1 VRDARP
7 LPLGLCLLLLI
18 LLCGLLYGYAIYRTP
33 FRGLYDDVNRSLIAR
48 SMADSGRWV
57 IPRFIGKPTYTKPPL
72 MYWVAGTLYRLTGR
86 RDELPATLAS
96 VLSSF
101 LAVLATFW
109 AGSVLFGRRSG
120 LRAAVILATS
130 FLFLM
135 MARQP
140 LIDTVMMAGFALA
153 YAAVVQAAFAPGRLG
168 LFWWLL
174 AAVGVGLATLAKGP
188 VILPVFLLILIGSW
202 RRGTGAGRILG
213 TALLGL
219 LVFAAVVAP
228 WYVVLLQ
235 RAPEAAAVLKVE
247 LLGRFSANNP
257 FHDWTQKPWWFYGP
271 DLVNFLPWLPLLPA
285 GLVFAL
291 RRRRERSFRLLL
303 WWAVG
308 GFLFFSL
315 ASASKRSYYLL
326 PIYPAFALLCG
337 AVWNTARESSRR
349 TLFESLQHT
358 ADDAG
363 ASARNIPPA
372 DYALEAPVQEEKED
386 DSGADWLPRRL
397 VLWGALLVAV
407 VVILAGLVTI
417 VLPWRCTVPS
427 RALFGVAG
435 AGAVVM
441 GTLAAHRMLNVRWRR
456 AFSSLII
463 ALCLVYLPFLGRV
476 VTKLNNYYSGRM
488 FWRTA
493 AQVLDAEAVPPLLAV
508 VRHDDRPFA
517 AFYLDRED
525 VEIVDVAAVA
535 SRTRDR
541 QGGYVIANPQR
552 LQDIAGLRPMLLQ
565 TLRAPC
571 GRERQL
577 GLFAI
582 PGPADLLP
590 PPGQAPAP
598 AGEP

>member
-1 VRDARP
+1 MRDARP
-7 LPLGLCLLLLI
+7 LPLGLCLLLLT
-18 LLCGLLYGYAIYRTP
+18 LLCAILYGYAIYRTP

-57 IPRFIGKPTYTKPPL
+57 VPRFIGKPIYTKPPL
-72 MYWVAGTLYRLTGR
+72 MYWVAGALYKLTGR
-86 RDELPATLAS
+86 RDELPATLSSA
-96 VLSSF
+96 LSSF

-109 AGSVLFGRRSG
+109 AGSVLLGRRTG

-130 FLFLM
+130 YLFLM

-140 LIDTVMMAGFALA
+140 LIDTVMMAGFAMA
-153 YAAVVQAAFAPGRLG
+153 YASAVQAAFAPGRLG

-174 AAVGVGLATLAKGP
+174 AAAGLGLATLAKGP
-188 VILPVFLLILIGSW
+188 VVLPIFLLILIGSW
-202 RRGTGAGRILG
+202 RRGTGARRILG

-219 LVFAAVVAP
+219 LVFVAVVAP

-235 RAPEAAAVLKVE
+235 RAPEAATVLKVE
-247 LLGRFSANNP
+247 LLGRFSASNP

-271 DLVNFLPWLPLLPA
+271 DLVNFLPWLAVLPA
-285 GLVFAL
+285 GLVFAF
-291 RRRRERSFRLLL
+291 RRRRERPFRLLL

-308 GFLFFSL
+308 GFLFFSF

-337 AVWNTARESSRR
+337 AVWNTARESYRR
-349 TLFESLQHT
+349 ALPELLRH
-358 ADDAG
+358 AG
-363 ASARNIPPA
+363 AAAGAPGRSLPPV
-372 DYALEAPVQEEKED
+372 DYALEEPTREEAPGDPGVD
-386 DSGADWLPRRL
+386 RLPRRL
-397 VLWGALLVAV
+397 VLWGALLVAAV
-407 VVILAGLVTI
+407 VVLAGLATI
-417 VLPWRCTVPS
+417 VLPWICTVPS

-435 AGAVVM
+435 AATVVM
-441 GTLAAHRMLNVRWRR
+441 GALAGYRILHVRWRR

-463 ALCLVYLPFLGRV
+463 GLCLVYLPFLGRMV
-476 VTKLNNYYSGRM
+476 PKLDNYYSGRM
-488 FWRTA
+488 FWRSA
-493 AQVLDAEAVPPLLAV
+493 AQVLDAEPVPPLLAV

-517 AFYLDRED
+517 AFYLDRQD

-535 SRTRDR
+535 ARTQARE
-541 QGGYVIANPQR
+541 GGYVIASPQR
-552 LQDIAGLRPMLLQ
+552 LHDIAGLRPLLVQ

-598 AGEP
+598 EGG